1 VEEEDVVRAAA
12 VCVGYSKAPRGA
24 PVDVVV
30 TAPNGE
36 RVVRVVAIPPEEV
49 RSLMVP
55 KSE

>member
-1 VEEEDVVRAAA
+1 MRAAA
-12 VCVGYSKAPRGA
+12 ICVGYSKAPRGA

-36 RVVRVVAIPPEEV
+36 RVMQVVAIPPEEV

-55 KSE
+55 LSV